1 MARKR
6 RRRRRKNVPTLK
18 GITQDVTTGAVDA
31 VQVLAGKAAARII
44 PEQLGIPKEGTTGI
58 AAQAAVAVAVGIFGR
73 QLFGADVAKMMMAGA
88 LTAPVES
95 IIVQADVPVL
105 GPALSAYP
113 QFRAYVQPGAG
124 DRLPSNRIPAL
135 SAWPDVGL
143 EAYDDGAGYGSGY

>member
-1 MARKR
+1 M
-6 RRRRRKNVPTLK
+6 
-18 GITQDVTTGAVDA
+18 DA

-44 PEQLGIPKEGTTGI
+44 PEQFGIPKEGTTGI

-105 GPALSAYP
+105 SPALSAYP
-113 QFRAYVQPGAG
+113 QFRAYAQPPDAT
-124 DRLPSNRIPAL
+124 NRIPAL

-143 EAYDDGAGYGSGY
+143 EAYDDGAGYGAGY